1 MNKFTFLFLSLLI
14 VFTSCNRQVGAIFGK
29 KGDKLTIVDPEF
41 EYMSARAKF
50 KFDHENKRVSATAN
64 FRIKKDSLIWISIS
78 TLGFEGA
85 RVLIDKNKVK
95 IMDRLNKQYYDYSFS
110 ELSREYDFDFNF
122 QMIQSVM
129 LGNLI
134 EPYKKQRVE
143 KEDNYFT
150 YTASKGVY
158 LFHNYIGTNS
168 MKLEKVR
175 VIDEGSENTISV
187 NYSNFIIVDNQIFPN
202 EIVASIDYE
211 AEKQPNTE
219 ISISYNRMEIEDN
232 PLSFPYSVPS
242 KYEKK

>member
-1 MNKFTFLFLSLLI
+1 MNKFTFLFLILL
-14 VFTSCNRQVGAIFGK
+14 VAFTSCNRQVGAIFGK
-29 KGDKLTIVDPEF
+29 RGERLAVVDPEF
-41 EYMSARAKF
+41 EYLSARGKF

-64 FRIKKDSLIWISIS
+64 FRIKKDSLIWISI
-78 TLGFEGA
+78 TGFGFEA
-85 RVLIDKNKVK
+85 VRVLIDEDHVK
-95 IMDRLNKQYYDYSFS
+95 IMDRLKKHYYDYSFS

-122 QMIQSVM
+122 QMIQSVL

-175 VIDEGSENTISV
+175 VIDEGSKNTISV
-187 NYSNFIIVDNQIFPN
+187 NYSNFIVVDSQIFPN
-202 EIVASIDYE
+202 EIMASIDYE

-219 ISISYNRMEIEDN
+219 ISISYSRMEIEEN

-242 KYEKK
+242 KYEKR

>member
-1 MNKFTFLFLSLLI
+1 MSRVTILSLTLLL

-29 KGDKLTIVDPEF
+29 RGDKLSVVDPEF
-41 EYMSARAKF
+41 EYLSARAKF

-78 TLGFEGA
+78 GFGLEAA
-85 RVLIDKNKVK
+85 RVLIDKDKVK
-95 IMDRLNKQYYDYSFS
+95 IMDRLKKHYYDYSFS

-122 QMIQSVM
+122 QMIQSVV

-134 EPYKKQRVE
+134 EPYKNQRVE
-143 KEDNYFT
+143 NEDNYFT

-158 LFHNYIGTNS
+158 LFQNYIGTSS

-175 VIDEGSENTISV
+175 VIDEGSKNTISV
-187 NYSNFIIVDNQIFPN
+187 NYSNFIVVDSQIFPN
-202 EIVASIDYE
+202 EIEASIDYE

-219 ISISYNRMEIEDN
+219 ISISYSRMEIEDN
-232 PLSFPYSVPS
+232 SLSFPYSVPS